1 MQYEFL
7 FGGEMYTVELEKSG
21 DLFKARVGDR
31 EYTIDACRA
40 SGSLISFIMN
50 DRSVLAHMV
59 RGESE
64 WVLGVGGRQYV
75 LEDPDAGGEAASDG
89 AGGGGG
95 SGLIQTP
102 MPGKIVEVLVK
113 EGDEV
118 ESGQALLI
126 VESMKMQNE
135 ICADVNGVVR
145 KIHFQA
151 GDLANFG
158 DPLVEIDVEE
168 GE

>member
-7 FGGEMYTVELEKSG
+7 FGGETYTVELEKSG
-21 DLFKARVGDR
+21 ELFKARLGDK
-31 EYTIDACRA
+31 EYTIDACQA
-40 SGSLISFIMN
+40 SGSLLSFIMN
-50 DRSVLAHMV
+50 GRSVLAHLV
-59 RGESE
+59 RGEKE

-75 LEDPDAGGEAASDG
+75 LEDPDKAGESAS
-89 AGGGGG
+89 GGVAGGG
-95 SGLIQTP
+95 SGLIETP
-102 MPGKIVEVLVK
+102 MPGKIVEVLVE
-113 EGDEV
+113 EGEKV
-118 ESGQALLI
+118 ACGQALLI

-135 ICADVNGVVR
+135 ILADVDGVVR

-168 GE
+168 G